1 MPRTSNPAVG
11 QIAHDQPR
19 ATPVGRWRGVGTWA
33 LAWCAQFVL
42 RSGPVSRSGWA
53 KLSHWI
59 SRLGRVDAHAR
70 RSVWRLST
78 TGLVALTAPEGFGAA
93 LVTGPGSFVA
103 ELEGVR
109 LDEGDVK
116 DAEKL
121 REIATR
127 HKSVKT
133 FPRTRLADD

>member
-1 MPRTSNPAVG
+1 MK
-11 QIAHDQPR
+11 IY
-19 ATPVGRWRGVGTWA
+19 
-33 LAWCAQFVL
+33 AQFD
-42 RSGPVSRSGWA
+42 ST
-53 KLSHWI
+53 
-59 SRLGRVDAHAR
+59 GRIQ
-70 RSVWRLST
+70 SLT
-78 TGLVALTAPEGFGAA
+78 ALTAPEGFGAV

-103 ELEGVR
+103 EVEGVR